1 MNGGSEG
8 PAADV
13 VGKMTQAP
21 ERPDAQSARPEQT
34 QRPRQLASETLFQGA
49 TELEILHDGAV
60 YRLRRTGKGKLLLN
74 K

>member
-1 MNGGSEG
+1 
-8 PAADV
+8 
-13 VGKMTQAP
+13 MTQGP
-21 ERPDAQSARPEQT
+21 ERSDATTAGRAAARPEQ
-34 QRPRQLASETLFQGA
+34 QPKPRQMASEALFQGA

>member
-1 MNGGSEG
+1 MGQGPERSDA
-8 PAADV
+8 PAAEEA
-13 VGKMTQAP
+13 GAWP
-21 ERPDAQSARPEQT
+21 ELKPK
-34 QRPRQLASETLFQGA
+34 PRQLASEALFQGA